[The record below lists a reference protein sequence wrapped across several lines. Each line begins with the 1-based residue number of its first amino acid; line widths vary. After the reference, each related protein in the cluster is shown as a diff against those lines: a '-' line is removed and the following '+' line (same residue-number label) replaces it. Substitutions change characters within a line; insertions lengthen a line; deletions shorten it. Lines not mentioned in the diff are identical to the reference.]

1 MAEQPTYEDEDWKA
15 RVEQVEGD
23 LNQEYTE
30 YSFSNGKQFKR
41 DRGSQLYTLKRQRNN
56 ADTFRG

>member
-41 DRGSQLYTLKRQRNN
+41 RLGQSALYTEE
-56 ADTFRG
+56 AEE